1 MHPFQLK
8 TLEAN
13 KEVAAAAEKLERER
27 QKKLEKD
34 IAAEAKIREAASKVD
49 DLMAKQ
55 AQQQQRCYEA
65 VNAQGSLYYQSLQ
78 IFVNV
83 N

>member
-1 MHPFQLK
+1 MHRFQLK

-34 IAAEAKIREAASKVD
+34 IAAQAKIREAASKVD
-49 DLMAKQ
+49 HLMAKQ

-65 VNAQGSLYYQSLQ
+65 VNAQGSLYYQSL
-78 IFVNV
+78 
-83 N
+83 